1 MVRGG
6 GAFPEEAGPFCW
18 PPLDSPGVGTPEV
31 LLRPVPLRRNAVC
44 MCLAFCGRIA
54 IRPGV
59 LHVRKTNSRGQ
70 LSASH
75 YHPSNPAWPASGE
88 SRVVGAS
95 MERELPTASW
105 PTPLTPSPPSSACWL
120 GKGAGTSRPCWMP
133 IEGPAASC
141 TLRTLFK
148 TVPPLR
154 KYWSCSGAKI
164 SELAISQISLC
175 KRSLPPDRLTS
186 VQAFVENVPSVG
198 AHVLCSL
205 LAASSRRGGRHGTL
219 LS

>member
-1 MVRGG
+1 MVRVLPRGG
-6 GAFPEEAGPFCW
+6 GAILLAPAGQSRGEDPGGASASRSAEEKRSVHVFGFLWSRCD
-18 PPLDSPGVGTPEV
+18 PP
-31 LLRPVPLRRNAVC
+31 C
-44 MCLAFCGRIA
+44 
-54 IRPGV
+54 V

-120 GKGAGTSRPCWMP
+120 GKGAGTSRLCWMP

-154 KYWSCSGAKI
+154 KYWSCRGAKI

-175 KRSLPPDRLTS
+175 KCSLPPDRLTS